1 MDLKKMGLLILII
14 GGILSVICPGIAY
27 AGAAYI
33 YEFGNPTDTGYAGAG
48 LAGRAND
55 AGTVFTNPAGMTRFE
70 ESTTLAAF
78 TALYLYA
85 PFDPDEGNTVEGKD
99 GDTNL
104 FFPGGSFAYIHPVSD
119 DLKLG
124 ISMQNFFGLSLDWQ
138 DNWVGRYVGTEITL
152 IAPQLQPTVSYK
164 VNDWLSIGAGAGLT
178 VGYLKDKAK
187 VFTPN
192 PNRPDGK
199 FKFSDT
205 DFAVQGNFGIMIEPS
220 ENTRFG
226 VRYLTETDLDFKD
239 KPKFSGVGPGFGLV
253 PEIDLGLKMPQT
265 VMAGAYHRLNEK
277 WAILGSVGWDDWS
290 RLGRV
295 NVDVSGTVIDT
306 TVDAGFDDTWH
317 IGVGAE
323 YHYNPKWMLTTG
335 FSFDSS
341 MMDSDHRPLNL
352 PLGDMWRFGG
362 GFKYRKSDK
371 VTLGGGFSFLWEG
384 DLPIKRAG
392 DAQEGFVSGEYEQVF
407 LAFLS
412 GYVQWH

>member
-1 MDLKKMGLLILII
+1 
-14 GGILSVICPGIAY
+14 
-27 AGAAYI
+27 
-33 YEFGNPTDTGYAGAG
+33 
-48 LAGRAND
+48 
-55 AGTVFTNPAGMTRFE
+55 
-70 ESTTLAAF
+70 
-78 TALYLYA
+78 
-85 PFDPDEGNTVEGKD
+85 
-99 GDTNL
+99 
-104 FFPGGSFAYIHPVSD
+104 
-119 DLKLG
+119 
-124 ISMQNFFGLSLDWQ
+124 
-138 DNWVGRYVGTEITL
+138 
-152 IAPQLQPTVSYK
+152 
-164 VNDWLSIGAGAGLT
+164 
-178 VGYLKDKAK
+178 
-187 VFTPN
+187 
-192 PNRPDGK
+192 
-199 FKFSDT
+199 
-205 DFAVQGNFGIMIEPS
+205 
-220 ENTRFG
+220 
-226 VRYLTETDLDFKD
+226 
-239 KPKFSGVGPGFGLV
+239 
-253 PEIDLGLKMPQT
+253 MPQT

-290 RLGRV
+290 RFGRI

-306 TVDAGFDDTWH
+306 TIDAGFDDTWH

-323 YHYNPKWMLTTG
+323 YYYNPKWMLTTG